1 MAVRR
6 ITKQVV
12 DSSLAD
18 GRDFFIWD
26 SDVNGFGLKISP
38 SAKKDVHRGVSH
50 IGRKSRTQASVYDWS
65 PRITVDGRSG
75 P

>member
-18 GRDFFIWD
+18 GRDYFIWD
-26 SDVNGFGLKISP
+26 SDVKGFGLKVSP
-38 SAKKDVHRGVSH
+38 SAKKTYIVESH
-50 IGRKSRTQASVYDWS
+50 IGRKSRTQASVYDWTTWITMDRRS
-65 PRITVDGRSG
+65 RPR
-75 P
+75 